1 MTRAELEA
9 KVITERTIAAA
20 KVADKAAIAALTA
33 ELALLQNEGNL
44 VARANAIVKQTT
56 TDRLNELALACETIV
71 KDMPITS
78 TKTREIRKWRATP
91 MYGFGNDVAK
101 VIGLLTGIQYSAA
114 AHKEHMLSYT
124 GLTESLIESTL
135 EAIGSLPYYN
145 VNTLTMVEGTE
156 MNVELAKELLNL
168 VAQDLAVTLDTTK
181 LNRTTA
187 GIVRQSAK
195 LNAERLELST
205 LNSLSISTV
214 PMA

>member
-1 MTRAELEA
+1 MTRAELQE
-9 KVITERTIAAA
+9 KVMAERTIAAA

-91 MYGFGNDVAK
+91 MYGFGTDVAK

-114 AHKEHMLSYT
+114 AHKEQMLGYT

-205 LNSLSISTV
+205 LNSLNIATV